1 LILLELSPVVSR
13 HRVALSYP
21 VLMHFGGDSGGNF
34 QLHYRARKRSRLRL
48 SRLARAM
55 CDDRQA

>member
-21 VLMHFGGDSGGNF
+21 VLLMHFGGDSGGNF
-34 QLHYRARKRSRLRL
+34 QLHYRARNV
-48 SRLARAM
+48 AA
-55 CDDRQA
+55 CA